1 MISIDSESRPVA
13 DVGTASVRLT
23 LPYIAS
29 PFAYRRRK
37 THVVMVGDVAV
48 GGDNP
53 IRVQSMTTTRTLDTE
68 ATVAQG
74 ERLVRVG
81 CEIVR
86 ITAPTPKDARNLGEI
101 KRQLQARGIHVPLVA
116 DIHFSPD
123 AALEAADH
131 VEKVRIN
138 PGNYADTRKF
148 AVRSY
153 TDAEYEAEL
162 ARIEERFAPLVEKC
176 KAKRIAM
183 RIGTNHGSLSDR
195 IVNRFGDTPEGM
207 VESALE
213 FVRICEKHG
222 YYDVILS
229 MKASNPKVMIAAYR
243 LLAARMAELGMTYPF
258 HLGVTEAGNGIDGRM
273 KSTIGS
279 GSLLADGIGDTI
291 RVSLTEEPEEEIPV
305 AFQIANFFTPREGDG
320 RHPRSLL
327 RGEGTGPARDGE
339 VAPDQASLLARE
351 GTGEPTIPDLD
362 CQNAPKQS
370 PLPLGEGQGESG
382 LLAIPWDPFH
392 YERRASRTVR
402 VGPVGIGGENV
413 VAVVARVG
421 AAAEAQLLRWA
432 SPGNRR
438 LARPDVVEWPVP
450 DDTAVAALRAARQR
464 LETARSLVV
473 LSNANGSDLP
483 KLAVLASG
491 DDPVR
496 LLEAIASADAVLLGE
511 PSPAAAANLAEAT
524 RAAGKALWLEVEVG
538 AAGSEA
544 IDSAVARLLAARAAS
559 VQAGQEDVVLAI
571 GAATA
576 DVAIYAQR
584 LLVVRLAELGALNPL
599 FVRTKRTP
607 PSVPPQRGEG
617 GRVGA
622 NGELAANREMGDA
635 AAAAERLIPGALVP
649 GSLLCDGLGDAI
661 QAGTSEGGQ
670 DEVQLTL
677 DVLQGSG
684 TRLSK
689 TDYVACPSC
698 GRTLFDLQSTTE
710 RIKAQTSHLVGVKIA
725 IMGCVVNGP
734 GEMADADFGYVG
746 GSPGHVNL
754 YVGKTCVERNVPTE
768 IADAKLIELIKS
780 KGRWQEPEPVEA
792 S

>member
-1 MISIDSESRPVA
+1 MIVAGPQSRSVAGTDASIASTVLPY
-13 DVGTASVRLT
+13 TASPV
-23 LPYIAS
+23 
-29 PFAYRRRK
+29 AYRRRK

-53 IRVQSMTTTRTLDTE
+53 IRIQSMTTTRTLDTE
-68 ATVAQG
+68 ATVAQA

-101 KRQLQARGIHVPLVA
+101 KRQLQARGIYVPLVA

-176 KAKRIAM
+176 QAKQIAM

-195 IVNRFGDTPEGM
+195 VVNRFGDTPEGM

-213 FVRICEKHG
+213 FVRICEKYG
-222 YYDVILS
+222 YDDVILS

-258 HLGVTEAGNGIDGRM
+258 HLGVTEAGNGIDGRI
-273 KSTIGS
+273 KSTIGI

-305 AFQIANFFTPREGDG
+305 AFLIANHFTPREGDG
-320 RHPRSLL
+320 PHPRPLL
-327 RGEGTGPARDGE
+327 RGEGSELTWVGGVAPNQRPMSAGEATESTSASE
-339 VAPDQASLLARE
+339 VASD
-351 GTGEPTIPDLD
+351 
-362 CQNAPKQS
+362 QS
-370 PLPLGEGQGESG
+370 PPPLGVRQGEG
-382 LLAIPWDPFH
+382 RCPAIPWDPYH
-392 YERRASRTVR
+392 YERRASRAVR

-413 VAVVARVG
+413 VAVVARVPSEPG
-421 AAAEAQLLRWA
+421 TAAEAQLLRWA

-450 DDTAVAALRAARQR
+450 DDAAVATLRVARNR

-473 LSNANGSDLP
+473 LSNANGGDLP

-491 DDPVR
+491 DDPAR
-496 LLEAIASADAVLLGE
+496 LIDALPFADAVLLRE
-511 PSPAAAANLAEAT
+511 PRPDATGMLAEAT
-524 RAAGKALWLEVEVG
+524 REAGKALWLEAEV
-538 AAGSEA
+538 AATGPES
-544 IDSAVARLLAARAAS
+544 IDAAVARLLGARAAS
-559 VQAGQEDVVLAI
+559 VQAGQEAVILALT
-571 GAATA
+571 AASAET
-576 DVAIYAQR
+576 AIYAQR
-584 LLVVRLAELGALNPL
+584 WLAARLAELGATQPL
-599 FVRTKRTP
+599 FVRTGRTP

-617 GRVGA
+617 GRTDA
-622 NGELAANREMGDA
+622 SGELAVTQETGA
-635 AAAAERLIPGALVP
+635 AATAAERLIPGALVP
-649 GSLLCDGLGDAI
+649 GSLLCDGLGDAV
-661 QAGTSEGGQ
+661 QSGTAEGGQ

-677 DVLQGSG
+677 DMLQGSG

-710 RIKAQTSHLVGVKIA
+710 RIKSQTSHLVGVKIA

-754 YVGKTCVERNVPTE
+754 YVGKICVERNVPTE
-768 IADAKLIELIKS
+768 NADAKLIELIKS
-780 KGRWQEPEPVEA
+780 KGRWQEPEA
-792 S
+792 G